1 MSALSEHYAGKECPG
16 DFTDDDIGNLT
27 AFIWAAGAD
36 HETADFVAKQLL
48 RKGLRLVPY
57 TPTEAMFQAGK
68 FAGLTVHD
76 SMEQG
81 YTKVYCAMVAAA
93 PRA

>member
-16 DFTDDDIGNLT
+16 DFTDEDVSNLC
-27 AFIWAAGAD
+27 AHIWAAGANS
-36 HETADFVAKQLL
+36 ETSVFVAKQLL
-48 RKGLRLVPY
+48 KKGFRLVPY

-68 FAGLTVHD
+68 FAGLSVHD
-76 SMEQG
+76 SMEQA
-81 YTKVYCAMVAAA
+81 YTKVYRAMVAAA